1 MDCFKETCPPLD
13 CPTSESVRPGP
24 LSCCKSCR
32 VPDASSAADLVHL
45 DPDKQGDM
53 AVARTGLDILAS
65 GGCKWKGDYH
75 ENGDSW
81 HPTVLPWGQMN
92 CITCLCKVI
101 YSILASFVTLSF
113 LLCHSW
119 MLCHSWVLCLSWV
132 FSFFSS
138 L

>member
-65 GGCKWKGDYH
+65 GGCKGTTTRTGTAGTPPSYPGDR
-75 ENGDSW
+75 
-81 HPTVLPWGQMN
+81 
-92 CITCLCKVI
+92 
-101 YSILASFVTLSF
+101 
-113 LLCHSW
+113 
-119 MLCHSWVLCLSWV
+119 
-132 FSFFSS
+132 
-138 L
+138 